1 MKKPYNYYLFFIALV
16 SLSFKWI
23 LALIV
28 IVVALGFKF
37 YARGILSSA
46 SVLIGLI
53 AGYVVAIFMGV
64 VNFDA
69 VANASWFALPVP
81 FKYGF
86 EIQAAAIIGMCLMAV
101 VSAIE
106 TVGDISGITKGG
118 AGREGERP
126 AIPGAGSARAR
137 AAAPGS

>member
-1 MKKPYNYYLFFIALV
+1 MHSKSQLFIMTEYTVFNKESFNRKTNFLIILAIGIYLIPIGIKYAAGGAAAFQMNAPEWG
-16 SLSFKWI
+16 SMSKWI

-69 VANASWFALPVP
+69 VTNASWFALPVP

-86 EIQAAAIIGMCLMAV
+86 EI
-101 VSAIE
+101 
-106 TVGDISGITKGG
+106 K
-118 AGREGERP
+118 
-126 AIPGAGSARAR
+126 
-137 AAAPGS
+137 